1 MQDVIN
7 DIKFIEDD
15 SENVANKCE
24 KENCAVLYNAIV
36 ATIKL
41 LCDLLF
47 CNSMISSCLVYR
59 QPEIKSRSQSSH
71 SEDMSINHSN
81 ECHTS

>member
-15 SENVANKCE
+15 SENVAKKCE
-24 KENCAVLYNAIV
+24 KENCAVSYDAIV

-41 LCDLLF
+41 LYDLLF
-47 CNSMISSCLVYR
+47 VI
-59 QPEIKSRSQSSH
+59 Q
-71 SEDMSINHSN
+71 
-81 ECHTS
+81 